1 MLSGWVIIVAAFAY
15 ILLLFAVASYGDRRS
30 RVVGVP
36 KIGRPVVY
44 ALSLAIYCTS
54 WTYFGGVGL
63 ASRRGI
69 EFLGIYI
76 GPILMLTLGMPLIRR
91 IVELAKAEKLTSV
104 ADFVAARY
112 GKNSTVA
119 MIVAIIAL
127 VASVPYIA
135 LQLKAVSSSV
145 AVMVNPSD
153 YGIGSGNLHF
163 IDLALIVTL
172 LMAGFAVMFG
182 TRHTDATEH
191 QDGLI
196 LAVAMESVV
205 KVFAFATVG
214 LTVLFVLFDGP
225 ADLMA
230 KAADN
235 LLITSALS
243 YETPLSRW
251 LILILLSA
259 FAILLLPRQFHV
271 TVVENRTDRERKV
284 ASFLLPI
291 YLVAINLFVLPV
303 AIAGLVTFGGTG
315 NADLYILTLPLHGN
329 LPVVTLITFIGG
341 FSAATAMVIV
351 ESVALSIMV
360 SNDIIIPVFLR
371 RKLMAARSAHGGRA
385 DFTRAL
391 LNIRRLAIFAVL
403 LLGYGYYRMADTQS
417 GLASIGLLAFAA
429 IAQVAPALFG
439 GLIWRR
445 ANARGAILG
454 MCLGFAAWAY
464 LLFVPSLG
472 GPDNSH
478 IAAAVLN
485 FLIPGTG
492 IFSGPETDPLVN
504 ATIFSL
510 ALNMLAF
517 VLGSLSRNP
526 RPVERLQAGI
536 FVKRHLRSEFATRG
550 WKTRVSVGDLK
561 ATIARYL
568 GEERMQRSFSHYER
582 TAGRRFEDDQPADMA
597 LVHFSEQL
605 LGSAIGSSSARLV
618 LSLILQ
624 KAEDASADTAFLL
637 DQASEA
643 LQYNQDM
650 LQTALS
656 QMDQGIAVFDS
667 ADRLTIWN
675 RRFRHLLDL
684 PDQVGQVGFPL
695 SEIVAMLSDRGD
707 IPADEQADVVN
718 RFKTLDASFSLVVAS
733 GERII
738 EVRTNPMPDSGI
750 VATFTDISDRVAAAK
765 ALKQAN
771 ETLEQRVTQRT
782 SELTRVNHA
791 LGQARAEAEEANIGK
806 TRFFAAAGHDIL
818 QPLNAARLYSSA
830 LVERMTPADRNGPLV
845 RNIDSAL
852 ESVEAILGAVLDISR
867 LDTGAMKPQ
876 LETIALD
883 DLLRRIATD
892 YEPMAREKNLTF
904 VVMPT
909 SLRVRSDANLLRRLV
924 QNLVSNAIKYTIS
937 GKVLVGARRHG
948 GRVSIE
954 VHDSGI
960 GIPAAQFETVFK
972 EFARLDEGAKTATGL
987 GLGLSIV
994 DRISRV
1000 LDHPVQLASRPG
1012 RGTIFR
1018 VDLPLDASVA
1028 RPAKASERPERRKRS
1043 QPLTGL
1049 RVLCI
1054 DNEPKILEGMALLIT
1069 GWGCTVREA
1078 QSITALDEITR
1089 SGEPAPDIIIADYH
1103 LDDGDGIAA
1112 IQSLRAAYE
1121 ADVPALLITADRS
1134 ADVRNEAEKHG
1145 ISLQHKPVRPAAL
1158 RAYLT
1163 QIAGQRRL
1171 AAE

>member
-1112 IQSLRAAYE
+1112 IQSLRVVYE

-1163 QIAGQRRL
+1163 QIAGLRRL